1 MPKSNKLER
10 ARPFNEILPEILMLG
25 GLLETTP
32 LSDKE
37 DPAVMM
43 DVSPAVRKIYDYI
56 KVRVNDDVCITEDQ
70 QKVFV
75 EDVKRL
81 AESGAEDDIGALQ
94 RFVTLINSY
103 RFECVNCLAGNCP
116 KRDPDFPSR
125 Q

>member
-1 MPKSNKLER
+1 MPKLNKLER
-10 ARPFNEILPEILMLG
+10 ARPFNEILPEILMLFW
-25 GLLETTP
+25 ETTS
-32 LSDKE
+32 LSNKE

-103 RFECVNCLAGNCP
+103 RNECDNCLNNNCS
-116 KRDPDFPSR
+116 KRDPDSSVR
-125 Q
+125 KA